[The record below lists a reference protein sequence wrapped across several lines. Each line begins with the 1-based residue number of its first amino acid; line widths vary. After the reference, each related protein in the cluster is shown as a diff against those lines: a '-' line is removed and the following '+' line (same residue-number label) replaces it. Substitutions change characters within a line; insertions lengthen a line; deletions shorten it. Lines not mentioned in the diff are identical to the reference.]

1 MQQLNRICFL
11 HRFCTCCISN
21 SGTGWRLATQKAQS
35 GRLKKPLL
43 TWASTWTYHWKVGCP
58 HNLWVNQTLVATSC
72 LNWYWLS
79 TSWPNSRSM
88 CIVVYSICTV
98 YKILVRSWSL
108 GITHATDPRAPAVG
122 GADVVPGDEDGG
134 LPPSAQETMKLL
146 KRLGYPEVQDT
157 TKPSALLTKVST
169 ALTKR
174 MGKLEEVKKLFA
186 AGGDSALVRKNLGT

>member
-1 MQQLNRICFL
+1 
-11 HRFCTCCISN
+11 
-21 SGTGWRLATQKAQS
+21 
-35 GRLKKPLL
+35 
-43 TWASTWTYHWKVGCP
+43 
-58 HNLWVNQTLVATSC
+58 
-72 LNWYWLS
+72 
-79 TSWPNSRSM
+79 M

-108 GITHATDPRAPAVG
+108 GITHATDPRAPADG

-157 TKPSALLTKVST
+157 TKPSPSALLTKVST

>member
-1 MQQLNRICFL
+1 
-11 HRFCTCCISN
+11 
-21 SGTGWRLATQKAQS
+21 
-35 GRLKKPLL
+35 
-43 TWASTWTYHWKVGCP
+43 
-58 HNLWVNQTLVATSC
+58 
-72 LNWYWLS
+72 
-79 TSWPNSRSM
+79 M

-157 TKPSALLTKVST
+157 TKPSPSALLTKVST